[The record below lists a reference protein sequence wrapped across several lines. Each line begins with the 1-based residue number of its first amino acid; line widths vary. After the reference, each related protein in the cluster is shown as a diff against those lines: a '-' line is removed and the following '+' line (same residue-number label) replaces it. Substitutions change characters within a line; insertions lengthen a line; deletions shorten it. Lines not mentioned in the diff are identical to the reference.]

1 MSAAEEIHLTD
12 KGLLKLPSLGM
23 WKMKPERVK
32 SLFEKYFSGHL
43 SNQKEPKVFCPRE
56 NCNSIMIG
64 GVDRQ
69 NRIIHYECSSPA
81 CRVKIEGQFPI

>member
-1 MSAAEEIHLTD
+1 LGATEQIHLVD
-12 KGLLKLPSLGM
+12 QDFLKLPSLDI
-23 WKMKPERVK
+23 WKMKPARVK

-43 SNQKEPKVFCPRE
+43 SNQTNPKVFCPRE

-69 NRIIHYECSSPA
+69 DRSIHYECSSSA
-81 CRVKIEGQFPI
+81 CHVKIEGRFPI